1 MTEHRLG
8 VSENYLVKRKLVL
21 EADAVNVIELAI
33 AAIDGLYGLDRVDF
47 DVQKGV
53 LKMAYDAS
61 RLDIEQIESIL
72 NTHQI
77 PLKKGWWQ
85 KRRLKQYRFVD
96 QNIKEN
102 RNREP
107 WCCH

>member
-21 EADAVNVIELAI
+21 DAHTNQDVQPAI
-33 AAIDGLYGLDRVDF
+33 AEIDKLYGLDKVDY
-47 DVQKGV
+47 DTEKCV
-53 LKMAYDAS
+53 LKLAYDGT
-61 RLDIEQIESIL
+61 RLDIEQIEAIL
-72 NTHQI
+72 EVHQI
-77 PLKKGWWQ
+77 TLKKGWWQ

-96 QNIKEN
+96 QNIRDNQK
-102 RNREP
+102 REP